1 MSDIASKVLIGDSR
15 SIARLITLAENND
28 QVATDAMKSIHPKT
42 GGAHVIGITGVMGSG
57 KSTLIYELT
66 REYRKKGLK
75 VGIIAI
81 DPTSPFSGG
90 ALLGDRI
97 RMTELATDDG
107 VFIRSMGTRG
117 MLGGLTSAVYDVV
130 EILDASGKDI
140 ILVETVGV
148 GQAEVDVIKI
158 ADTTLVVLVPGLGDA
173 IQTIKAGIMEIADIY
188 VVNKADRSGV
198 EQTVAEIESLIDITC
213 SEKDR
218 KIPVVTT
225 VAVHNRGVH
234 EILEKIIEFHKRN
247 EDYTPKSFQLG
258 KEIEEKLTKFLR
270 KFQDI
275 FPNHKYPQRF
285 AALKLL
291 ESDEF
296 MMESL
301 HLHNEDKKDI
311 TLGTRGRSNNPSI
324 SALRSIIKS
333 V

>member
-1 MSDIASKVLIGDSR
+1 MNDIAAGVLKGEPR

-28 QVATDAMKSIHPKT
+28 PIAAKAMKTIHPKT
-42 GGAHVIGITGVMGSG
+42 GNAHVIGITGVMGSG

-97 RMTELATDDG
+97 RMMELATDDD

-130 EILDASGKDI
+130 EILDASGKDVVI
-140 ILVETVGV
+140 VETVGV
-148 GQAEVDVIKI
+148 GQAEVDVVKI

-198 EQTVAEIESLIDITC
+198 EQAVAEIESLIDISC
-213 SEKDR
+213 SEKER
-218 KIPVVTT
+218 KTPVLTT
-225 VAVHNRGVH
+225 IAKENKGIFELV
-234 EILEKIIEFHKRN
+234 
-247 EDYTPKSFQLG
+247 
-258 KEIEEKLTKFLR
+258 KEIEDHKKFLKKTKMFDIQRR
-270 KFQDI
+270 KRYEAELVEIIRKRLMNFI
-275 FPNHKYPQRF
+275 FDESTFKGKVEDLIDQISKKKVDPYT
-285 AALKLL
+285 AAEEILGKILK
-291 ESDEF
+291 
-296 MMESL
+296 
-301 HLHNEDKKDI
+301 
-311 TLGTRGRSNNPSI
+311 
-324 SALRSIIKS
+324 
-333 V
+333 